1 MSSEQQ
7 NKNQVGGGRRAQTA
21 LENTVQIAPEGTAQ
35 TQASATADGAAG
47 SPDGTNGGNDR
58 DSTNS
63 INGENDR
70 DSTNSRNDGNDKNSI
85 NSINS
90 INDGNGKNGKDSKTD
105 RHDTNDTN
113 VNSGKKRGKLI
124 GLLAAAAV
132 LIAAVIG
139 IGIYNAPSNR
149 MNRALDLGA
158 RYLEEQNYE
167 QALVEFDKVIAIDP
181 MSVDAYLGKAQAYE
195 GMGDTEQQ
203 LAVLQTGY
211 EQTGDVQIKE
221 QLVDAYLEQASG
233 FAASGDYESAL
244 AVYDKLLELD
254 GENPEVQNGLRTLL
268 LQQASDYEA
277 SGNYD
282 GALAVYDRLL
292 EMDGENPE
300 VQKGIGDLLNSYLR
314 KLIDEGNYDEARALI
329 EKYRDKVSGV
339 DFQAYLNEIEEME
352 RIKAENAAF
361 LQKVFDLM
369 AAQDYEAVRE
379 LYTSEETAA
388 FVERMEQDSL
398 VYVPENDAAQT
409 GKGAGVYRYYY
420 DEENN
425 GYYFYYGDLADGS
438 REGEGCSFAIDTSE
452 NSNGGY
458 YVFTGHWE
466 NDAPNGEGMLELSSS
481 RFRNGNDGY
490 QGYTKSG
497 SLIDGLFD
505 GPVTYQLFAFGYTY
519 DLSFTAVRGVAQEDV
534 TEEYENQTGYQED
547 LEEGEKITAFDEG
560 AGYVVYQVCD
570 ADDLYGA
577 IGYGH

>member
-1 MSSEQQ
+1 M
-7 NKNQVGGGRRAQTA
+7 
-21 LENTVQIAPEGTAQ
+21 QIAPEGTAQ

-47 SPDGTNGGNDR
+47 SPDGTNGGNDG
-58 DSTNS
+58 
-63 INGENDR
+63 NG
-70 DSTNSRNDGNDKNSI
+70 TNSRNDGNDKNSI
-85 NSINS
+85 NSINDGNDKNSINS
-90 INDGNGKNGKDSKTD
+90 INDGNDKNGKGSKTD

-132 LIAAVIG
+132 LIAAVVG

-149 MNRALDLGA
+149 MSRALDLGA

-195 GMGDTEQQ
+195 GMGDTEQL

-211 EQTGDVQIKE
+211 EQTGDGQIKE

-233 FAASGDYESAL
+233 FAASRDYESAL
-244 AVYDKLLELD
+244 AVYDKLLDLD

-268 LQQASDYEA
+268 LQQASDYA
-277 SGNYD
+277 SAGNYD

-292 EMDGENPE
+292 EMDGENLE

-339 DFQAYLNEIEEME
+339 DFQAYLDEIEEME
-352 RIKAENAAF
+352 RIEAENKEF

-369 AAQDYEAVRE
+369 AAQDYETLCE
-379 LYTSEETAA
+379 LYTAEETA
-388 FVERMEQDSL
+388 VCLERMEQDSL

-425 GYYFYYGDLADGS
+425 GYYFYYGDLVDGS
-438 REGEGCSFAIDTSE
+438 REGEGCSFEIGTLEDAD
-452 NSNGGY
+452 GRY

-466 NDAPNGEGMLELSSS
+466 NNAPNGEGMLELSSS
-481 RFRNGNDGY
+481 RFKNGNDVY
-490 QGYTKSG
+490 GYTKSG

-505 GPVTYQLFAFGYTY
+505 GPVTNQEFAYGYTY
-519 DLSFTAVRGVAQEDV
+519 DLSFTAVHGVAQEDV
-534 TEEYENQTGYQED
+534 TEELENYLGYQID
-547 LEEGEKITAFDEG
+547 LEEGEKVVAFDKG
-560 AGYVVYQVCD
+560 AGYVISEECD

-577 IGYGH
+577 IGYMH

>member
-1 MSSEQQ
+1 M
-7 NKNQVGGGRRAQTA
+7 
-21 LENTVQIAPEGTAQ
+21 QIAPEGTAQ
-35 TQASATADGAAG
+35 TQASAAAAG
-47 SPDGTNGGNDR
+47 LPDGTNGRNDGNG
-58 DSTNS
+58 TNS

-70 DSTNSRNDGNDKNSI
+70 DSTNSRNNGNDK

-90 INDGNGKNGKDSKTD
+90 INDGNGKNGKDSINDGNDKNGKGSKTD

-113 VNSGKKRGKLI
+113 VNNGKKRGKLI

-149 MNRALDLGA
+149 MSRALDLGA

-195 GMGDTEQQ
+195 GMGDTEQMF
-203 LAVLQTGY
+203 AVLQTGY
-211 EQTGDVQIKE
+211 EQTGDGQIKE

-244 AVYDKLLELD
+244 VVYDKLLDLD

-314 KLIDEGNYDEARALI
+314 KLIDEGNYDEAKALI

-352 RIKAENAAF
+352 RIEAENKEF

-388 FVERMEQDSL
+388 CLERMEQDSL

-409 GKGAGVYRYYY
+409 GKGAGVYQYYY

-458 YVFTGHWE
+458 CIFTGHWE

-481 RFRNGNDGY
+481 RFRDGGDVF
-490 QGYTKSG
+490 QGYTMSG

-505 GPVTYQLFAFGYTY
+505 GPVTYQAFAHGYTY

-534 TEEYENQTGYQED
+534 TEEHEDYLGYQID
-547 LEEGEKITAFDEG
+547 LEEGEKVVAFDKG
-560 AGYVVYQVCD
+560 AGHVVAEVCD